1 MYKYENDWQYYEG
14 LNELLRGWESWLDRS
29 DVLILDTETIPT
41 SQDGIWEI
49 FELGII
55 NILGEVV
62 FDSFILPRKKYGK
75 KYVKRSRG
83 LTLENLKLGG
93 APHLSEIWSD
103 VWPLLA
109 AADRLLIY
117 NAKFDLPALHNS
129 LEANNIEITDEIKEL
144 GEKTCCIMQE
154 YAELQESWNNKFDT
168 WYWRKLV
175 EAAEKEG
182 VPVRHAHHAVGDCR
196 MTLGVIRNASRGM

>member
-1 MYKYENDWQYYEG
+1 MYEYEDNWQFYEG
-14 LNELLRGWESWLDRS
+14 LNELLRRWESWLDRS
-29 DVLILDTETIPT
+29 DVYILDTETIPT
-41 SQDGIWEI
+41 SQDSVWEI

-55 NILGEVV
+55 NTLGEVV
-62 FDSFILPRKKYGK
+62 FDSFILPRKKYDK

-117 NAKFDLPALHNS
+117 NDNFDLPALHNS
-129 LEANNIEITDEIKEL
+129 LEANNIEITDEINEL
-144 GEKTCCIMQE
+144 SEKTCCIMQG
-154 YAELQESWNNKFDT
+154 YAQLQEIWNKKYNT
-168 WYWRKLV
+168 WYWWKLV
-175 EAAEKEG
+175 DAAEKEG
-182 VPVRHAHHAVGDCR
+182 VPVRHVHRAVGDCR
-196 MTLGVIRNASRGM
+196 MTLGVIRNVLRRR

>member
-1 MYKYENDWQYYEG
+1 MYEYEDNWQFYEG
-14 LNELLRGWESWLDRS
+14 LNELLRRWESWLDRS
-29 DVLILDTETIPT
+29 DVYILDTETIPT
-41 SQDGIWEI
+41 SQDNVWEI

-55 NILGEVV
+55 NTLGEVV
-62 FDSFILPRKKYGK
+62 FDGFILPRKKYDK

-93 APHLSEIWSD
+93 APHLSEIWGD

-117 NAKFDLPALHNS
+117 NAKSDLPALHNS

-144 GEKTCCIMQE
+144 GGKTCCIMQG
-154 YAELQESWNNKFDT
+154 YAELQEIWNNKYNT
-168 WYWRKLV
+168 WYWCKLGD
-175 EAAEKEG
+175 AAEKEG
-182 VPVRHAHHAVGDCR
+182 VPVRHVHHAVGDCQ
-196 MTLGVIRNASRGM
+196 MTLGVIRNVLRRR

>member
-1 MYKYENDWQYYEG
+1 MYKYENDWQFYEG
-14 LNELLRGWESWLDRS
+14 LNELRRGWETWLDRS

-41 SQDGIWEI
+41 SQDGVWEI

-55 NILGEVV
+55 NTLDEVV
-62 FDSFILPRKKYGK
+62 FDSFILPRKKYDK
-75 KYVKRSRG
+75 KYVKHARG

-93 APHLSEIWSD
+93 APHLSEIWGD

-117 NAKFDLPALHNS
+117 NDNFDLHALHNS
-129 LEANNIEITDEIKEL
+129 LEANNIEITDEIKGL
-144 GEKTCCIMQE
+144 GEKTCCIMQG

-168 WYWRKLV
+168 WYWCKLV
-175 EAAEKEG
+175 DAAEKEG
-182 VPVRHAHHAVGDCR
+182 VPVRHEHHAVGDCR
-196 MTLGVIRNASRGM
+196 MTLGVIRNALRRM